1 MLYPIELQV
10 HADFLVIPS
19 PIGKGCPLRQ
29 TLYA

>member
-1 MLYPIELQV
+1 V